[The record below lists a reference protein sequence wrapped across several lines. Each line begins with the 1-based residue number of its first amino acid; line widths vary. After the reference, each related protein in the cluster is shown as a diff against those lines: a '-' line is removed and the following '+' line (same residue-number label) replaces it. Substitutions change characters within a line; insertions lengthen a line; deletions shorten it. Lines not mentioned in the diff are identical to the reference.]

1 MDGVFAYLSNVTYQ
15 TKMWMHKPKIWNK
28 VESLW
33 LEIKIS
39 NVRLLV
45 ACICKQ
51 IKERNKITEE
61 LNLGLPQEKPV
72 FIMGAFISICIKQ
85 QCTIFWSWC
94 YKNIFL
100 FTMLCSV
107 KLPNLNYFC
116 KKSAIVKFPKNV
128 NTFFVIWKIVI
139 FTTNISHLYGPS
151 ILYRKDIHEHKT
163 FFGWVGFQIEE

>member
-100 FTMLCSV
+100 FTMLSSV
-107 KLPNLNYFC
+107 KLPNLNSFC
-116 KKSAIVKFPKNV
+116 KK
-128 NTFFVIWKIVI
+128 
-139 FTTNISHLYGPS
+139 ISHCKVSKKCKHFFCYLKNSDFHNQYF
-151 ILYRKDIHEHKT
+151 T
-163 FFGWVGFQIEE
+163 FVRTFNIV